1 MRGNWPIDEIGQG
14 HEKRDIRATAPP
26 QLELGVACHHSF
38 HHHHYLLLYLLFIKP
53 NHLMIAHIVLWR
65 VRWCRDEKAS
75 DEDKRD
81 KWKSR
86 ASRRWSKDPT
96 LWLVN
101 YQAPF
106 LASNILSQERWSK
119 NPHSTRC
126 VKTTWSNQ
134 SFATKFRVRKEL
146 FKTSKVVVKGP
157 GNHCSTYH
165 SSESRHV
172 FVSRLLR
179 PFARADHSEYGWDSP
194 SVQEGISEVRFSL
207 RVHNHRKTDR
217 DRLT

>member
-157 GNHCSTYH
+157 GNHCIAGFVLEDHVREYTCKYRAIHTLSRCTTVAACFDPSTSPLP
-165 SSESRHV
+165 SS
-172 FVSRLLR
+172 L
-179 PFARADHSEYGWDSP
+179 P
-194 SVQEGISEVRFSL
+194 
-207 RVHNHRKTDR
+207 
-217 DRLT
+217 